1 MISIDYS
8 LIIVILNFVL
18 LLIVLDKLLFK
29 PMKKF
34 LNDRQQEVTK
44 EMTDARINREEA
56 DKLLKQRDE
65 ELKSSSEEIRT
76 LTKQAK
82 KEAEKHSEDILKEA
96 KIRERV
102 ILQESEQQIELRKSE
117 AFKEIEADVI
127 NLVSDLTGKI
137 IGKKIDADAD
147 KKLINSL
154 MKEGK

>member
-18 LLIVLDKLLFK
+18 LLIVLNKLLFK

-34 LNDRQQEVTK
+34 LSDRQQEVKK

-56 DKLLKQRDE
+56 VKLLKQRDE
-65 ELKSSSEEIRT
+65 ELKSSSEEIRN

-82 KEAEKHSEDILKEA
+82 REAEKNSEEILKEA
-96 KIRERV
+96 KARERAIV
-102 ILQESEQQIELRKSE
+102 KESEEMIELRKSE
-117 AFKEIEADVI
+117 AVKEIEADVI
-127 NLVSDLTGKI
+127 NLVSELTGKI
-137 IGKKIDADAD
+137 IGKKIDSDTD
-147 KKLINSL
+147 KKLIDSL

>member
-18 LLIVLDKLLFK
+18 LLIVLNKLLFK

-34 LNDRQQEVTK
+34 LSNRQQEVSK

-82 KEAEKHSEDILKEA
+82 KEAEKHSEEILKEA

>member
-82 KEAEKHSEDILKEA
+82 KEADKHSEKILKEA

>member
-34 LNDRQQEVTK
+34 LSDRQQEVTK

-56 DKLLKQRDE
+56 DKLLKQRDV

-82 KEAEKHSEDILKEA
+82 KEAEKHSEEILKEA